1 MKKVQVL
8 LSTYNGE
15 RFLEEQLQSLAAQK
29 GVELSVL
36 VRDDGSSDSTT
47 KILNKWQK
55 KGLLRWY
62 QGENIG
68 PAKSFLHLMKH
79 AANAD
84 YYAFCDQDDVWLDCK
99 LQKAAEKLDVFEAEK
114 PAMYFSKTQLVDAEL
129 EPIQCKISPEKA
141 YTLGQALIRNNA
153 TGCTVVFNRKLL
165 QIINSYEP
173 NYVAMHDWWIYLVCL
188 LFEGNVT
195 YDPNSYIKYR
205 QHGRNVVG
213 GKASWLKIYKA
224 KLRMMWNKEQ
234 SRKKIALGLLKGY
247 SNILPIKSKDIL
259 LKVSRYDRSLYD
271 RMALLLDPDI
281 KNSSMIYNIYLI
293 IAVMFNAF

>member
-29 GVELSVL
+29 NVELSVL

-47 KILNKWQK
+47 KILDKWRK

-99 LQKAAEKLDVFEAEK
+99 LQKAAEKLDAFEVEK
-114 PAMYFSKTQLVDAEL
+114 PAMYFSRAQFVDTKL
-129 EPIQCKISPEKA
+129 RPIDRKITDGYVFSF
-141 YTLGQALIRNNA
+141 GQALIRNNA
-153 TGCTVVFNRKLL
+153 IGCTMVFNKKLL
-165 QIINSYEP
+165 RLINGYEP
-173 NYVAMHDWWIYLVCL
+173 SFVPMHDYWLDLVCL
-188 LFEGNVT
+188 ALDGNVV
-195 YDPNSYIKYR
+195 YDSDSSIMYR
-205 QHGRNVVG
+205 QHGKSVVG
-213 GKASWLKIYKA
+213 STITGMGAIKRKMRLLFDGKQPRWNTARELISGYKYILPPNNLSLLFKINDYKKSIHSKYRLLIDNDIEDNDLKY
-224 KLRMMWNKEQ
+224 
-234 SRKKIALGLLKGY
+234 
-247 SNILPIKSKDIL
+247 NILFDISVIL
-259 LKVSRYDRSLYD
+259 
-271 RMALLLDPDI
+271 
-281 KNSSMIYNIYLI
+281 NIL
-293 IAVMFNAF
+293 